1 MVGVVD
7 RDVLPLPVAPSCPE
21 EGRIFTALKAGAAP
35 RDVSRD
41 FNKSMKVAGR
51 SAWLYLVI
59 VALNFLALGHRPPPA
74 QSGPV
79 RHVDISVESRQ
90 RISNTVVTKFLSAM
104 QRDGVALAPSA
115 VEATLEIYNIVL
127 KELLPT
133 PAKSHYTFN
142 MRDVSPV
149 FRGVCQCTRE
159 SLPKGDD
166 LAKVWYHECERVFRD
181 RLVTKQGHGWLFSK
195 LKSNMNKH
203 FKKEFDQ
210 LCKGAGP
217 AILTD
222 FVDAKSTAYLEVVD
236 HVRLGER
243 VGGCLENCNSV
254 SKIRMDLALSQTEIS
269 KGYGMDEWHDDMKRL
284 LMRCGCDDM
293 GVLFLLGCAF
303 GTSMVKRQF

>member
-1 MVGVVD
+1 M
-7 RDVLPLPVAPSCPE
+7 
-21 EGRIFTALKAGAAP
+21 
-35 RDVSRD
+35 
-41 FNKSMKVAGR
+41 
-51 SAWLYLVI
+51 
-59 VALNFLALGHRPPPA
+59 
-74 QSGPV
+74 
-79 RHVDISVESRQ
+79 
-90 RISNTVVTKFLSAM
+90 
-104 QRDGVALAPSA
+104 ALAPSVVA
-115 VEATLEIYNIVL
+115 ATLESYNIVL

-236 HVRLGER
+236 HVRLGEK
-243 VGGCLENCNSV
+243 VGGCLENYNSV
-254 SKIRMDLALSQTEIS
+254 SKIRTDLALSQTEIS
-269 KGYGMDEWHDDMKRL
+269 KGCGMDEWHDDMKRL
-284 LMRCGCDDM
+284 LMRCSSDDM
-293 GVLFLLGCAF
+293 GVLLLLLLF
-303 GTSMVKRQF
+303 SGTLIARASDRQKGDESHCWRALECR